1 VARRRFSSRVAL
13 YHRTYVSRPFAGGK
27 RVRTGSDEPRVL
39 KRVIDQ
45 ARETLRRDRLTAI
58 DSQKDRAA

>member
-1 VARRRFSSRVAL
+1 MAL

-27 RVRTGSDEPRVL
+27 RVRIGSDEPRDL

-58 DSQKDRAA
+58 DGQKDRAA